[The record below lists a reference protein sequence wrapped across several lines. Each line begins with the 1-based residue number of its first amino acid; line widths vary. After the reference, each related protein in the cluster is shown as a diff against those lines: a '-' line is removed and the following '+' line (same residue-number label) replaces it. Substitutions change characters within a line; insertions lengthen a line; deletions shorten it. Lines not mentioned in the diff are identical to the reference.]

1 MWMAYN
7 QIWHNY
13 FGRDLKTQHF
23 GIKNLQTTMTTN
35 TKSKINIRPLD
46 DRIVVENTAAEDKS
60 AGGILLPET
69 AKEKPQ
75 NGKVIATGPG
85 RLSKDG
91 ARLPLGVKK
100 GDKVVYGK
108 YAGTD
113 IKIEGT
119 EYKILRES
127 EILAKFE

>member
-1 MWMAYN
+1 MST
-7 QIWHNY
+7 
-13 FGRDLKTQHF
+13 KTS
-23 GIKNLQTTMTTN
+23 
-35 TKSKINIRPLD
+35 SKMNIRPLD
-46 DRIVVENTAAEDKS
+46 DRIVVENTAAEDRTS
-60 AGGILLPET
+60 GGILLPET

-75 NGKVIATGPG
+75 HGKVIATGPG

>member
-1 MWMAYN
+1 MAT
-7 QIWHNY
+7 
-13 FGRDLKTQHF
+13 KTQ
-23 GIKNLQTTMTTN
+23 
-35 TKSKINIRPLD
+35 SKLNIRPLD
-46 DRIVVENTAAEDKS
+46 DRIVVENTAAEEKT

-75 NGKVIATGPG
+75 HGKVVATGPG

-91 ARLPLGVKK
+91 ARLPLAVKK

-113 IKIEGT
+113 ITVEGT
-119 EYKILRES
+119 EYKILREN